1 MSFIK
6 ILEIIFSGY
15 RKKVDYE
22 STFVS
27 NHIETRSLPR
37 NVPGTEANIIKSRSL
52 FSIKW
57 PLGRCILLTI
67 LYDYFLCLALF
78 VFMLSFVISYFTSNF
93 LLKSFSNVI

>member
-37 NVPGTEANIIKSRSL
+37 NVPGTEANIIKKQ
-52 FSIKW
+52 I
-57 PLGRCILLTI
+57 
-67 LYDYFLCLALF
+67 
-78 VFMLSFVISYFTSNF
+78 SF
-93 LLKSFSNVI
+93 